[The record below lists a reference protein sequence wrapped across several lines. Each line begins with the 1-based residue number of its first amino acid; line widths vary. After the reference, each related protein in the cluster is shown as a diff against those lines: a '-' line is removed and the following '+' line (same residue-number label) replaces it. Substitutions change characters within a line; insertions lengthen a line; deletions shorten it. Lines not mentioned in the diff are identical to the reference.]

1 MTTNEDS
8 YNYSYKTEERTAL
21 VLPGGGAK
29 GAFQAG
35 VLQVLREQGFTYD
48 VISGISVGS
57 LNGAMLA
64 TDQFETMVEVWKHLT
79 PNQVY
84 REKTLAGLVRRY
96 LQYKIGLGKPPVSKY
111 DNGPL
116 HRLLRK
122 HLQGRPTT
130 VPYTFGY
137 VKLETGRYIRASIPH
152 QEPHTI
158 DEDDISRILAST
170 AIPAIFNPV
179 PVNGQ
184 KCVDGGL
191 RDISPIREVLPYNP
205 HRAIIIPTK
214 PLDGLPRPVT
224 SRDIIDIAFRSI
236 DIMMDEIF
244 YEDIARFL
252 TINHLVRQAGNEGI
266 ELRHRTGR
274 IYRHVH
280 PMIIAPKKSLGDAMD
295 FSNDNVR
302 RLMQVGRDRAR
313 EVLSMEPFPKP
324 MVWFRETL

>member
-1 MTTNEDS
+1 MDNI
-8 YNYSYKTEERTAL
+8 NYSYKVDERTAL

-64 TDQFETMVEVWKHLT
+64 TDQFDTMIKVWKNLT
-79 PNQVY
+79 PKQVY
-84 REKTLAGLVRRY
+84 RKKTLAGLARRY
-96 LQYKIGLGKPPVSKY
+96 LQYKIGLGKPPVSKF

-116 HRLLRK
+116 HTLLRD
-122 HLQGRPTT
+122 HLKDRPTT
-130 VPYTFGY
+130 VPFTFGY

-158 DEDDISRILAST
+158 SEEDIRRILAST
-170 AIPAIFNPV
+170 AIPAVFNPV
-179 PVNGQ
+179 SVNGYQ
-184 KCVDGGL
+184 CVDGGL

-214 PLDGLPRPVT
+214 PTDGLPRPVK

-252 TINHLVRQAGNEGI
+252 TINQLVRQAEDEGV

-280 PMIIAPKKSLGDAMD
+280 PLIIAPKEPLGDAMD

-313 EVLSMEPFPKP
+313 EVLSMEPYPKP
-324 MVWFRETL
+324 MMLFREAV

>member
-1 MTTNEDS
+1 MFNNN
-8 YNYSYKTEERTAL
+8 NYTYKTDERTAL

-35 VLQVLREQGFTYD
+35 VLQILREQGFTYD

-64 TDQFETMVEVWKHLT
+64 TDQFDTMIEAWKHLT
-79 PNQVY
+79 PKQVH
-84 REKTLAGLVRRY
+84 RKKTLLGLARRY

-116 HRLLRK
+116 HNLLRE
-122 HLQGRPTT
+122 HLLNKPT
-130 VPYTFGY
+130 VVAFTFGF

-152 QEPHTI
+152 QESHTI
-158 DEDDISRILAST
+158 NEQDIRRILAST
-170 AIPAIFNPV
+170 AIPVVFNPV
-179 PVNGQ
+179 SIGDYQ
-184 KCVDGGL
+184 CVDGGL

-214 PLDGLPRPVT
+214 PIDGNPRPVQ

-252 TINHLVRQAGNEGI
+252 TINHLVRQADDEGV

-280 PMIIAPKKSLGDAMD
+280 PLIIAPKEPLGDAMD

-324 MVWFRETL
+324 MVWFREVL

>member
-1 MTTNEDS
+1 MDNI
-8 YNYSYKTEERTAL
+8 NYSYKVDERTAL

-64 TDQFETMVEVWKHLT
+64 TDQFETMIEVWKDLT
-79 PNQVY
+79 PKQVY
-84 REKTLAGLVRRY
+84 REKTLVGLARRY
-96 LQYKIGLGKPPVSKY
+96 LQYKIGLGKPPVSKF

-116 HRLLRK
+116 HSLLRN
-122 HLQGRPTT
+122 HLKGRPTT
-130 VPYTFGY
+130 VPFTFGY
-137 VKLETGRYIRASIPH
+137 VKLETGRYVRASIPH
-152 QEPHTI
+152 QESHTI
-158 DEDDISRILAST
+158 NEEDICRILAST
-170 AIPAIFNPV
+170 AIPAVFNPV
-179 PVNGQ
+179 SVNGYQ
-184 KCVDGGL
+184 CVDGGL

-214 PLDGLPRPVT
+214 PTDGLPRPVK

-252 TINHLVRQAGNEGI
+252 TINQLVRQAEDEGV

-280 PMIIAPKKSLGDAMD
+280 PLIIAPKEPLGDAMD

-302 RLMQVGRDRAR
+302 RLMEVGRDRAR
-313 EVLSMEPFPKP
+313 EVLSMEPYPKP
-324 MVWFRETL
+324 MILFREAV

>member
-1 MTTNEDS
+1 MNRK
-8 YNYSYKTEERTAL
+8 NYSYKTEERTAL

-29 GAFQAG
+29 GAFQVG

-64 TDQFETMVEVWKHLT
+64 TGQFERMIEVWKHLS
-79 PNQVY
+79 PSQVY

-96 LQYKIGLGKPPVSKY
+96 LQYKIGLGKPPVAKY
-111 DNGPL
+111 NNGPL
-116 HRLLRK
+116 HSLLRK
-122 HLQGRPTT
+122 LLEGRTTT
-130 VPYTFGY
+130 VPFNFGY
-137 VKLETGRYIRASIPH
+137 VKLESGRYIRASIPH
-152 QEPHTI
+152 QEPHAI
-158 DEDDISRILAST
+158 NEGDIRRILAST
-170 AIPAIFNPV
+170 AIPAVFNPV
-179 PVNGQ
+179 SVNGHR
-184 KCVDGGL
+184 CVDGGL
-191 RDISPIREVLPYNP
+191 RDISPISQVLPYNP

-214 PLDGLPRPVT
+214 PLDGLPRPVK

-252 TINHLVRQAGNEGI
+252 TINHLVQQAGDEGV

-274 IYRHVH
+274 IYQHVH
-280 PMIIAPKKSLGDAMD
+280 PLIIAPKKSLGDAMD
-295 FSNDNVR
+295 FSNDNIR

-324 MVWFRETL
+324 MIWYRKTL